1 MIDFELSFQY
11 ENESV
16 PALRTVS
23 GSIKEGSCIVLC
35 GGSGCGKTTLL
46 RCMNRLIPTFY
57 EGKFTG
63 SCKVFGQDTESL
75 SPGEMGE
82 TAASVFQDPRSQF
95 FTVNSSSEVAFA
107 LENHGISHERM
118 QERVDAAFRL
128 FDLEKLKNRN
138 VYELSSGE
146 RQLISILSA

>member
-23 GSIKEGSCIVLC
+23 GSIKEGSCVVLC

-46 RCMNRLIPTFY
+46 RCINRLIPTFY

-82 TAASVFQDPRSQF
+82 TAHLFFRTRAASSLR
-95 FTVNSSSEVAFA
+95 
-107 LENHGISHERM
+107 
-118 QERVDAAFRL
+118 
-128 FDLEKLKNRN
+128 
-138 VYELSSGE
+138 
-146 RQLISILSA
+146 

>member
-57 EGKFTG
+57 EGN
-63 SCKVFGQDTESL
+63 L
-75 SPGEMGE
+75 
-82 TAASVFQDPRSQF
+82 
-95 FTVNSSSEVAFA
+95 
-107 LENHGISHERM
+107 
-118 QERVDAAFRL
+118 RVLVR
-128 FDLEKLKNRN
+128 
-138 VYELSSGE
+138 SSGRIPSLFLPE
-146 RQLISILSA
+146 KWEKP